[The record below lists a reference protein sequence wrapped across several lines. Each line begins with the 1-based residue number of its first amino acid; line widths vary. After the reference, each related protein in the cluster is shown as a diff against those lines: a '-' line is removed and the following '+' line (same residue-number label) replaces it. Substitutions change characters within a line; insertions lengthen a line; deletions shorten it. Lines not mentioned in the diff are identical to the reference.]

1 MPTTGYGTYIGM
13 ATTLY
18 GGEFVDDAYVTFA
31 VSYGDKTIAGFIET
45 NPVFGEN
52 ALLDGTIN
60 GSNFSGTTSGD
71 SWDNGGTFSGS
82 FFGPNAEEL
91 GGVGVLSDSEDG
103 TIGFSFGAKKID

>member
-1 MPTTGYGTYIGM
+1 MLGKRQVLCLTTGNGTYIGM
-13 ATTLY
+13 VTTLY

-71 SWDNGGTFSGS
+71 YWDNGGTFSGS
-82 FFGPNAEEL
+82 FFWSRCYR
-91 GGVGVLSDSEDG
+91 VGWCRY
-103 TIGFSFGAKKID
+103 A